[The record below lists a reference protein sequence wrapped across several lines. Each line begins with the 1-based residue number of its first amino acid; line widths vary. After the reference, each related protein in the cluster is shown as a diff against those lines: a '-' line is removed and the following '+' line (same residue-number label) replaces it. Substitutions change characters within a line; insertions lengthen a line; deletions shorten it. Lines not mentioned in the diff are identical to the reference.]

1 MIGEMEAAHGF
12 YIKNAPPQFQEWAN
26 VSIRERRPVIGNS
39 GAMQ

>member
-26 VSIRERRPVIGNS
+26 VSTRERRPVIGNS

>member
-1 MIGEMEAAHGF
+1 MVGEMEAAHGF

>member
-1 MIGEMEAAHGF
+1 MIWEMEAVNGV
-12 YIKNAPPQFQEWAN
+12 YIKNAPPQFREWAN

>member
-1 MIGEMEAAHGF
+1 MIWEMEAVNGV
-12 YIKNAPPQFQEWAN
+12 YIKNAPPQFQEGAN

>member
-1 MIGEMEAAHGF
+1 MLGEMEAAHGF